1 MTKKSYI
8 QKLIEKGESQTLDF
22 KFEVSDSRKI
32 ARTFSAF
39 ANTDG
44 GTLLI
49 GVKDNGAIAG
59 VRTEEEYYMI
69 EAAANMYCKPEPE
82 IITKVWNEEG
92 KKVLEVIVPKNAENI
107 TYAVDREGKWFAYI
121 RENDNNRLA
130 NTVLLK
136 LWKKKIADSSVYIKF
151 SSEVEIL
158 LKYLKDSDHIS
169 LSKFCRLSGIKR
181 NAAEFIIV
189 NLILLK
195 IIDIY
200 FDENNFLYKLHEI
213 PLLY

>member
-158 LKYLKDSDHIS
+158 LKYLKPK
-169 LSKFCRLSGIKR
+169 LR
-181 NAAEFIIV
+181 NRIFSIA
-189 NLILLK
+189 
-195 IIDIY
+195 
-200 FDENNFLYKLHEI
+200 
-213 PLLY
+213 